1 VEFSR
6 MAGGVMAKAE
16 RFGVGKSTIGNWQ
29 TGLTKPDGAKRERI
43 FEQGGPEPDA
53 WDEPYVEPAAQ
64 FEVPGEEPAAEPAT
78 PESLAE
84 TAARQLAQIQKL
96 QRELAAP
103 AGMADMRPDEKVRLQ
118 LQMSDAI
125 AKLSV
130 FTGVKLTHRMITAS
144 PLWQEV
150 CDVII
155 AALEPWPDALQAV
168 AKALDE
174 LKAS

>member
-1 VEFSR
+1 
-6 MAGGVMAKAE
+6 
-16 RFGVGKSTIGNWQ
+16 
-29 TGLTKPDGAKRERI
+29 
-43 FEQGGPEPDA
+43 
-53 WDEPYVEPAAQ
+53 VEPAAQ

>member
-1 VEFSR
+1 
-6 MAGGVMAKAE
+6 MAGGVLAKAE
-16 RFGVGKSTIGNWQ
+16 RFGVSKSLISNWQ
-29 TGLTKPDGAKRERI
+29 RGESLPSELHRERI
-43 FEQGGPEPDA
+43 FEQGGPDPSA
-53 WDEPYVEPAAQ
+53 WDEPYAESARVVQLPSGEAEAA
-64 FEVPGEEPAAEPAT
+64 ATPAT

-103 AGMADMRPDEKVRLQ
+103 GGMADMRPDEKVRLQ

-144 PLWQEV
+144 PLWQEL

-155 AALEPWPDALQAV
+155 AALEPWPDAMQAV
-168 AKALDE
+168 ARAIDEMKAQ
-174 LKAS
+174 